1 MKRMARNRPKVAAI
15 PLTSL
20 MDVFTTLVF
29 FLVLNQ
35 GATEVLNTPN
45 QITLPDSA
53 AEEKPRETVVVFV
66 SSEEVTVQGEAVVR
80 VSDILA
86 SDRQDIQPIA
96 QRLAALN
103 ESIIGFKT
111 QVVAESKEVT
121 ILADKSVP
129 FSVVKK
135 VMSTCTSQGYA
146 RISLAVMQKES
157 EASQTAMQSQAGK
170 SQI

>member
-1 MKRMARNRPKVAAI
+1 MARNRPRVATI

-29 FLVLNQ
+29 FLVMNQ
-35 GATEVLNTPN
+35 GATEVLETPN

-53 AEEKPRETVVVFV
+53 AEEKPRETVVIFV
-66 SSEEVTVQGEAVVR
+66 SAEEVTVQGEAVAR

-86 SDRQDIQPIA
+86 TDRQNVDPIA
-96 QRLAALN
+96 QRLAALREN
-103 ESIIGFKT
+103 VIGLKT
-111 QVVAESKEVT
+111 HVVAESQEVT

-157 EASQTAMQSQAGK
+157 EASAALQTKSQA

>member
-1 MKRMARNRPKVAAI
+1 MKNSRRMKRMSRNRPRVVQI

-29 FLVLNQ
+29 FLVMNQ
-35 GATEVLNTPN
+35 GATEVLETPN

-53 AEEKPRETVVVFV
+53 AEQKPRETVVIFV
-66 SSEEVTVQGEAVVR
+66 SADEVTVQGEAVVR
-80 VSDILA
+80 VADIQA
-86 SDRQDIQPIA
+86 TDRQNIDPIA
-96 QRLAALN
+96 QRLAQLREN
-103 ESIIGFKT
+103 VIGIKT
-111 QVVAESKEVT
+111 QIVAESQEVT

-146 RISLAVMQKES
+146 RISLAVLQKEES
-157 EASQTAMQSQAGK
+157 EIAK
-170 SQI
+170 S

>member
-1 MKRMARNRPKVAAI
+1 MKRMSRNRPRVASI

-29 FLVLNQ
+29 FLVVNQ
-35 GATEVLNTPN
+35 GATEVLETPN
-45 QITLPDSA
+45 QIQLPDSS
-53 AEEKPRETVVVFV
+53 AEEKPRETVVIFV

-80 VSDILA
+80 VADILA
-86 SDRQDIQPIA
+86 SDRQDVAPIA
-96 QRLAALN
+96 QRLAALS
-103 ESIIGFKT
+103 ESVIGLKT
-111 QVVAESKEVT
+111 HVVAESREVT

-135 VMSTCTSQGYA
+135 VMSTCTGQGYA
-146 RISLAVMQKES
+146 RISLAVVQKES
-157 EASQTAMQSQAGK
+157 ETPPV